1 MEETDFQYIG
11 FHIKQREN
19 EIMVD
24 HSKFMDK
31 LDHPQIDPKR
41 AIQKHEK
48 LTNDEQTL
56 YRKLVGQLNWAVQ
69 GSRPD
74 LAFELVDLS
83 TKLKTATVADLL
95 KAIKTMGKLKDI
107 IHIQVFPLLHGAV
120 EKDWEM
126 FLFMDAALANISE
139 GEGSTGGQILWIK
152 DRIGNCCSIHWQANK
167 IKRVVRSTIAAEA

>member
-1 MEETDFQYIG
+1 M
-11 FHIKQREN
+11 
-19 EIMVD
+19 
-24 HSKFMDK
+24 
-31 LDHPQIDPKR
+31 
-41 AIQKHEK
+41 
-48 LTNDEQTL
+48 
-56 YRKLVGQLNWAVQ
+56 
-69 GSRPD
+69 
-74 LAFELVDLS
+74 DLS